1 MMNYSPRAR
10 RLALLR
16 RVLLGLAVLASAVAA
31 TVVGFAVYL
40 FIQGYSGGG
49 NPQSIA
55 ALAFPIAFGVL
66 TVIGLPV
73 ALACA
78 ATWAGYFTAASKSR
92 QLPPCLADR
101 IPGDRRG

>member
-1 MMNYSPRAR
+1 VTNYSPRAR

-16 RVLLGLAVLASAVAA
+16 RVLLGLAVLASSAA
-31 TVVGFAVYL
+31 AAVVGFAVYL

-66 TVIGLPV
+66 TVVGLPV
-73 ALACA
+73 ALVCA
-78 ATWAGYFTAASKSR
+78 ATWAGYLSAARQSR
-92 QLPPCLADR
+92 QLPPCLASR
-101 IPGDRRG
+101 LPGDRRG